1 MVKILGFADFHGNI
15 ESVRRASDLVSF
27 ERPSLVVVAGDLAN
41 WGMRLAE
48 DALEELSKS
57 VQKVLFVPGN
67 MDDPALANWRDTERI
82 VCLHAK
88 RIVHDGILF
97 IGLGGAVRSPFRA
110 PFEFQED
117 EASRALAQAVQTSS
131 TQNMVLVSHCPP
143 KNTKLDLAGGTRH
156 VGSEAVRRFI
166 EERKPLLVVC
176 GHIHEAQGVDSVGRV
191 PVVNVGSAAHGHYA
205 SISLD
210 RPVKIELRKF

>member
-1 MVKILGFADFHGNI
+1 VKILGFADFHGNI
-15 ESVRRASDLVSF
+15 ESVRLASDLVSF

-41 WGMRLAE
+41 RNIRLAE
-48 DALEELSKS
+48 EALEELSKS

-82 VCLHAK
+82 VCIHAK
-88 RIVHDGILF
+88 RTGHDGILF
-97 IGLGGAVRSPFRA
+97 VGLGGSVTSPFRA
-110 PFEFQED
+110 PFEFGEA

-131 TQNMVLVSHCPP
+131 SQNMVLVSHCPP

-156 VGSEAVRRFI
+156 VGSEAVLKFI
-166 EERKPLLVVC
+166 EEKRPLLVIC
-176 GHIHEAQGVDSVGRV
+176 GHIHEAQGIDSVGQV

-210 RPVKIELRKF
+210 RPVKIELRQF

>member
-1 MVKILGFADFHGNI
+1 MVKIFGFADFHGNI
-15 ESVRRASDLVSF
+15 ESVKRASRLLAF

-41 WGMRLAE
+41 WDMRPAE

-57 VQKVLFVPGN
+57 VERVLFVPGN
-67 MDDPALANWRDTERI
+67 MDDPALTDWRDTDRI
-82 VCLHAK
+82 ICIHAK
-88 RIVHDGILF
+88 RTAYNGIWF
-97 IGLGGAVRSPFRA
+97 VGLGGSVTSPFRT
-110 PFEFQED
+110 PFEFGEA

-131 TQNMVLVSHCPP
+131 SQNMVLVTHCPP

-166 EERKPLLVVC
+166 EERKPMLVIC
-176 GHIHEAQGVDSVGRV
+176 GHIHEAQGVDSVGQV

-210 RPVKIELRKF
+210 RPVRIELRMF

>member
-1 MVKILGFADFHGNI
+1 MMKIFGFADFHGNI
-15 ESVRRASDLVSF
+15 ESMKRASDLVSF
-27 ERPSLVVVAGDLAN
+27 KRPSLVVVAGDLAN
-41 WGMRLAE
+41 WDTRLAE
-48 DALEELSKS
+48 HALEELSKS
-57 VQKVLFVPGN
+57 GQKVLFVPGN
-67 MDDPALANWRDTERI
+67 MDDPALANWRDTERV

-88 RIVHDGILF
+88 TIVQNGTLF
-97 IGLGGAVRSPFRA
+97 VGLGGAVTSPFRA
-110 PFEFQED
+110 PFEFGEA

-131 TQNMVLVSHCPP
+131 SQNMVLVSHCPP

-166 EERKPLLVVC
+166 EEKKPLLVIC
-176 GHIHEAQGVDSVGRV
+176 GHIHEAQGVDSVGKV